1 MPILFTES
9 NFRGVSCS
17 TRMQIIFTRSMSLSS
32 MSFLF
37 MVDHIGYLFSRGEE
51 RETLC
56 SSYGI
61 AGSERP

>member
-1 MPILFTES
+1 MPILFTKS
-9 NFRGVSCS
+9 NFRRVSCS
-17 TRMQIIFTRSMSLSS
+17 TQMQIIFTRSLSLSS

-37 MVDHIGYLFSRGEE
+37 MVDYIGCLFSRGKE

-61 AGSERP
+61 AGSEQP